1 MKNGTRT
8 SINGSVRC
16 YDADREEADF
26 VSIML
31 DVNSQGNYT
40 ISPDMAKS
48 LFGNAM
54 TAVLRGNLSSKTIA
68 PADQANGKAVRADD
82 K

>member
-1 MKNGTRT
+1 MKGTRT

-16 YDADREEADF
+16 YDTEREEADS
-26 VSIML
+26 VSIL
-31 DVNSQGNYT
+31 LEVNSQGDYT

-54 TAVLRGNLSSKTIA
+54 TVVLRGALSNKTIA